1 MTRAADRAPV
11 LSVSTINLNKTAKR
25 VLNGQN
31 LVSPE
36 IDYIVRTLGNR
47 ATQQE
52 IDVMVLRVRS
62 MPWASIMLP
71 E

>member
-1 MTRAADRAPV
+1 MTRDTRTSV
-11 LSVSTINLNKTAKR
+11 LSVTPVNLRKTAIR
-25 VLNGQN
+25 VLNGQK

-36 IDYIVRTLGNR
+36 IDYIMRTLGDR

-52 IDVMVLRVRS
+52 LDTMVLRVRS
-62 MPWASIMLP
+62 MPWGSIYRP

>member
-1 MTRAADRAPV
+1 MTRATRSPA
-11 LSVSTINLNKTAKR
+11 LSVSPLNLRKTAMR
-25 VLNGQN
+25 VLKGQS

-36 IDYIVRTLGNR
+36 IDYIIRTLGGR

-52 IDVMVLRVRS
+52 IDAAVLQVRS
-62 MPWASIMLP
+62 MPWGSIYRD